1 MAKIEA
7 FELWVWQKMLQEVER
22 RKNSMDLAQSWNA
35 SEGRIDC
42 TVKEIQRKNLM
53 EVVFILSQRG
63 HWKRCPEMQMT
74 EGKVGLKTKP
84 ERRKMGWIDIKFWT
98 DGGVAVAV
106 AGEA

>member
-42 TVKEIQRKNLM
+42 TVKEIQRKKLM
-53 EVVFILSQRG
+53 EDWKLPLYYLKGVTGNDVQRC
-63 HWKRCPEMQMT
+63 R
-74 EGKVGLKTKP
+74 
-84 ERRKMGWIDIKFWT
+84 
-98 DGGVAVAV
+98 
-106 AGEA
+106 